1 MSEQSEAQGAL
12 TDSASVVV
20 TAMMELKAALIEC
33 IEKAN
38 FKEQ

>member
-1 MSEQSEAQGAL
+1 MSEQSDAQGNL
-12 TDSASVVV
+12 TEAASVAV
-20 TAMMELKAALIEC
+20 TAMMEFKAALIEC